1 MKKIENFLEEVF
13 GIKKWE
19 VTAESNGSSILDEVQ
34 GKVDKLNEISWQLSE
49 LKEENI
55 AKANEV

>member
-19 VTAESNGSSILDEVQ
+19 VTVESNGSSILDEVQ

-55 AKANEV
+55 AKAIEV